1 MDYET
6 FMEVVKNRRSV
17 RVFKKDPVP
26 EDMLE
31 KIAEAAALAPTG
43 NNTQPLEVVVVRDK
57 ALMHAIET
65 LIGEFFLPP
74 MTQRFDA
81 PAMLLVLGDPRFCA
95 GYPEGFV
102 REGILHSSLCL
113 AIENMFL
120 AMASLGLGGVWK
132 EVPPSAA
139 VRIKALL
146 KIPQVFILKTILPI
160 GFPGKGSREKR
171 PKRKIPLH
179 LDHYHARKFKSTE
192 EIEALMRKYCRVK
205 ELGKVRAL

>member
-1 MDYET
+1 MDIEA
-6 FMEVVKNRRSV
+6 FMELAKSRKSI
-17 RVFKKDPVP
+17 RVFKKDPVS

-31 KIAEAAALAPTG
+31 KIVAAAALAPTG

-81 PAMLLVLGDPRFCA
+81 PAMLVILGDPRFCA

-113 AIENMFL
+113 AIENMLL
-120 AMASLGLGGVWK
+120 AMAAMGLGGVWK
-132 EVPPSAA
+132 EIPPSAA

-146 KIPQVFILKTILPI
+146 KIPQVFVLKTILPI

-179 LDHYHARKFKSTE
+179 LDHYHSGKFKNDK
-192 EIEALMRKYCRVK
+192 EIEGIMNKYCRVK

>member
-1 MDYET
+1 MDIDT
-6 FMEVVKNRRSV
+6 VMELAKARKSV

-26 EDMLE
+26 EDMLQ
-31 KIAEAAALAPTG
+31 KIAAAASLAPTG
-43 NNTQPLEVVVVRDK
+43 NNTQPMEIVVVRHK
-57 ALMHAIET
+57 ALIHEIET
-65 LIGEFFLPP
+65 IIGESFLPP

-81 PAMLLVLGDPRFCA
+81 PAMFVILGDPRFCA

-120 AMASLGLGGVWK
+120 AMAALGLGSVWK

-146 KIPQVFILKTILPI
+146 KIPQVFVLKTILPV
-160 GFPGKGSREKR
+160 GFPGKGYREKR
-171 PKRKIPLH
+171 PKRTIPLH
-179 LDHYHARKFKSTE
+179 LDHYHTGKFKSTE
-192 EIEALMRKYCRVK
+192 EIEALMKKYCRVK